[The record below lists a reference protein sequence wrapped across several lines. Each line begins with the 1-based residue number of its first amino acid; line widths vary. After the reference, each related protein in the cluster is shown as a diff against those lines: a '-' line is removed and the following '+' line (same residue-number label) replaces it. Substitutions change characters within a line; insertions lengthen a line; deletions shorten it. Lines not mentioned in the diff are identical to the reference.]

1 MGPVW
6 LATAATRACAFHS
19 FSSLPFMMNLP
30 SARGGHLLTLDTSPC
45 QANFSAQGLT
55 E

>member
-19 FSSLPFMMNLP
+19 FSSLPFMMKPSICAWRTPPDARHIPLP
-30 SARGGHLLTLDTSPC
+30 GKLFGAGPY
-45 QANFSAQGLT
+45 
-55 E
+55 